1 MCLFTII
8 SINYTRNWWVQGK
21 NCNSFIMNLPGT
33 NVFVDRAALWRFTSA
48 LNKIRETCASHY
60 QLKHIIQ
67 LSFLKS
73 YTHPSP
79 LVIHLKTKSQ
89 NLCVQSSTSSCDGT
103 SIGKTSRHLFML
115 NEEHKG
121 VSLRYTN
128 YRLTS
133 PIKSTI
139 RSHSELRNH
148 SFSTEDFEILDS
160 F

>member
-1 MCLFTII
+1 MRFSLSIKAHYSTVIPKIIYTSLSTGNLFKDKIPKPLC
-8 SINYTRNWWVQGK
+8 SIVYN
-21 NCNSFIMNLPGT
+21 
-33 NVFVDRAALWRFTSA
+33 
-48 LNKIRETCASHY
+48 
-60 QLKHIIQ
+60 
-67 LSFLKS
+67 
-73 YTHPSP
+73 
-79 LVIHLKTKSQ
+79 
-89 NLCVQSSTSSCDGT
+89 TSSCDGT
-103 SIGKTSRHLFML
+103 FIGKTSRHLFML